1 MQHTIKLVYVT
12 HARLPTEKAHGLAT
26 VKLCEAFAKAGI
38 EVELLI
44 PRLWFRREED
54 IFSFYRVQKK
64 FKVRRVPTIDLGFLG
79 AFEWATYPIRFISF
93 AKIVALYCLWK
104 YKKERAH
111 IIYFSHDAIPLFFLS
126 FISKNIFYDIHDFPS
141 DSLFARRVM
150 KKAFGFSVQ
159 TKAKIPFLKEHF
171 GIPESKIVYWPNG
184 TDVSEFMIPVSREET
199 RKKIGIP
206 TEKKIALYTGQ
217 LFGWKGVDTF
227 IQASRFLS
235 EIDFYV
241 VGGTARDVA
250 RTKEEVKES
259 RNANVHFISFQPH
272 AAMPLWLKAAD
283 VLILPNTGRE
293 DISRY
298 WTSPMKLFEYMAS
311 GTPIVASRLPSIE
324 EVVDEDTVFFA
335 EPDSSESFARA
346 IQKAIDGGLEKG
358 KRAQEKAARYTWSAR
373 AEKIAAHI
381 RMVLS
386 SIH

>member
-1 MQHTIKLVYVT
+1 MRNTIKLVYVT

-54 IFSFYRVQKK
+54 IFSFYRIQKK
-64 FKVRRVPTIDLGFLG
+64 FKVRHVPTIDLGFLG
-79 AFEWATYPIRFISF
+79 VFEWATYPIRFISF
-93 AKIVALYCLWK
+93 AKIASLYCLWK

-111 IIYFSHDAIPLFFLS
+111 IIYFSHDATPLFFLS
-126 FISKNIFYDIHDFPS
+126 FISKNIFYDIHDVPS
-141 DSLFARRVM
+141 NSVFARRVM

-159 TKAKIPFLKEHF
+159 TKAKIPFLKKYL
-171 GIPESKIVYWPNG
+171 GIPEEKIVYWPNG
-184 TDVSEFMIPVSREET
+184 TDVSEFMIGMAQEEA
-199 RKKIGIP
+199 RKKVGIP
-206 TEKKIALYTGQ
+206 AGKKIALYTGQ

-335 EPDSSESFARA
+335 EPDSPESFARA

-381 RMVLS
+381 RMLLV
-386 SIH
+386 